1 MRRRASSAATVVDV
15 RSTGTVRV
23 WYRDEGWGVI
33 DSPDTPGGCFAGFGQ
48 LWNDH
53 AVPEVGPGE
62 VYEVSGGFR
71 ELFEGETVDFEW
83 EHAAAP
89 GSQDGYSF
97 RATTVRPH
105 GRRPPHRV
113 IRQYK
118 AGPDGYRLQMGPLK
132 RPNRNKD

>member
-1 MRRRASSAATVVDV
+1 MCGATVVDM

-33 DSPDTPGGCFAGFGQ
+33 DSPDTPGGCWAGFGQ
-48 LWNDH
+48 LWNDDE
-53 AVPEVGPGE
+53 VPELGPGDVIE
-62 VYEVSGGFR
+62 IEISCGFR

-83 EHAAAP
+83 ERTSAP

-105 GRRPPHRV
+105 GGRPPHRV
-113 IRQYK
+113 IRQYR
-118 AGPDGYRLQMGPLK
+118 AGPDGYRLQMGPVK
-132 RPNRNKD
+132 RPERNEE